1 MDSQENKTNCFP
13 WDLTSSVCITV
24 YCHSGSVS
32 SLGCLDT
39 PLLFPTPGN
48 TVGTSRHLM
57 LETEG
62 ASHLL
67 EMTGQTIPVAMIIS
81 FLIKSWIVSTKGNIF
96 HQKLFEKAYF
106 IFRLSSQAWFGQPV
120 LTNGKC
126 PEPILWQ
133 LLLTYIRFLSTT
145 LFTLI
150 ALCSLYSLQTTT
162 GKMKKIQRLFI
173 TNDKQKYK
181 VESLLQKR
189 LGGRILVN

>member
-1 MDSQENKTNCFP
+1 M
-13 WDLTSSVCITV
+13 

-32 SLGCLDT
+32 SLGWLDA
-39 PLLFPTPGN
+39 PSLLPTPGN
-48 TVGTSRHLM
+48 TVGTSIHLR

-62 ASHLL
+62 ASHLSEL
-67 EMTGQTIPVAMIIS
+67 TSQTIPVAMIIS
-81 FLIKSWIVSTKGNIF
+81 FLIKSWIVSKKDNITF
-96 HQKLFEKAYF
+96 SSKTLWKSLFPFLNCLVRHGLASQFWQMESA
-106 IFRLSSQAWFGQPV
+106 LS
-120 LTNGKC
+120 LYC
-126 PEPILWQ
+126 Q